1 MTTEYQRT
9 EEAVESLTEM
19 QRRVTQES
27 ATEPAFRNEFW
38 NNHAAGL
45 YVDVVSGQPLFSSND
60 KYDSGCG
67 WPSFV
72 KPLDDEVITEHV
84 DSTLGMRRTEVR
96 SEGAD
101 SHLGHVFTDGPT
113 DRGGLR
119 YCINSAALRFIP
131 ADELET
137 EGYGEY
143 VAEFE
148 NEGDR

>member
-9 EEAVESLTEM
+9 DDAVAALTEM
-19 QRRVTQES
+19 QRQVTQES

-38 NNHAAGL
+38 NNHTPGL
-45 YVDVVSGQPLFSSND
+45 YVDIVSGQPLFSSND

-84 DSTLGMRRTEVR
+84 DSSYGMRRTEVR

-101 SHLGHVFTDGPT
+101 SHLGHVFTDGPA

-131 ADELET
+131 ADELEI

-143 VAEFE
+143 LAEFE
-148 NEGDR
+148 QEGEH